1 MGFPTAYAGPPL
13 TGSGGL
19 VLLVGFRGEKR
30 LANGSL
36 GRRKIPAFRGGG
48 GRAQRAQSMGGALGP
63 AHALVLRVWG
73 ALGPPRPAK
82 RRRPP
87 RNPTATLDPPP
98 ALVWRPYGG
107 CPGTQEGRG
116 GHGGRRS
123 GAGHRPAAGGWASP
137 TRRPGAHPH
146 GNLLP
151 PPALAWRPYGGCP
164 GGRKDGTTMRGGGG
178 VWRPGGRRPHGLP
191 NKRAGPGVLGPGPRS
206 FRTLRVQPPPPSAGF
221 SANAK
226 KATQKPGLSVYPA
239 PLRPPP
245 EKRW

>member
-1 MGFPTAYAGPPL
+1 MLWFCGPF
-13 TGSGGL
+13 G
-19 VLLVGFRGEKR
+19 
-30 LANGSL
+30 
-36 GRRKIPAFRGGG
+36 
-48 GRAQRAQSMGGALGP
+48 
-63 AHALVLRVWG
+63 
-73 ALGPPRPAK
+73 PAK

-151 PPALAWRPYGGCP
+151 RASARPAALRRLP
-164 GGRKDGTTMRGGGG
+164 RGQEG
-178 VWRPGGRRPHGLP
+178 WDDHAGGRRRLAAGGPKAPRPAKQKSGARGP
-191 NKRAGPGVLGPGPRS
+191 WPRAPLFQDASRPAAA
-206 FRTLRVQPPPPSAGF
+206 PPAGF
-221 SANAK
+221 STTAQ